1 MAGKERLDKLM
12 LARGLAPS
20 REKAQA
26 LIMAGQALV
35 NDRVVDKAGQQVAI
49 DAEIR
54 IRGEQLP
61 YVSRGGLKLK
71 KALDQFGIEVN
82 GLVALDVGAST
93 GGFTDCLLQAGAAR
107 VFAVDV
113 GYGQLAW
120 KLQQD
125 PRVVS
130 MERVNIRYLTP
141 EQLGGEPEL
150 AVIDASFI
158 SLSKVLPSTVLLL
171 KPGSRIIALI
181 KPQFEVG
188 RGEVGK
194 GGIVRDPTAHEKAV
208 DGVRQAAR
216 NLGLT
221 VSGLCD
227 SPITGADGN
236 REFLILLEMPEHAV
250 KEADVENC
258 IFCKII
264 RGEIPS
270 KKVFEDEQLLV
281 VEDVTPKA
289 PLHLLLIPKRHFVNC
304 LDMTF
309 QDDTLVGSLFR
320 KAAEIAREKGYEAS
334 GFRVVQNNGAGA
346 GQSVFHIH
354 FHLLA
359 GRAFAWPPG

>member
-1 MAGKERLDKLM
+1 MAGKQRLDKL
-12 LARGLAPS
+12 LVERNLAPS

-26 LIMAGQALV
+26 LIMAGQV
-35 NDRVVDKAGQQVAI
+35 IVGDHVVDKAGQQVLC
-49 DAEIR
+49 DADIR
-54 IRGEQLP
+54 IRGEVLP

-71 KALDQFGIEVN
+71 KALDEFDIDVN

-93 GGFTDCLLQAGAAR
+93 GGFTDCLLQAGAAK

-130 MERVNIRYLTP
+130 MERINIRYLTP

-158 SLSKVLPSTVLLL
+158 SLSKVLPATVQLV
-171 KPGSRIIALI
+171 KPGGRIIALI

-208 DGVRQAAR
+208 NGVRQTAR
-216 NLGLT
+216 SLGLT
-221 VSGLCD
+221 VAGLCD

-236 REFLILLEMPEHAV
+236 REFLILLDVPVHSE
-250 KEADVENC
+250 KEVDLENC

-270 KKVFEDEQLLV
+270 KKVYEDEQLLV
-281 VEDVTPKA
+281 IEDVGPKA

-304 LDMTF
+304 LDMTV
-309 QDDTLVGSLFR
+309 QDDALVGSIFR
-320 KAAEIAREKGYEAS
+320 KAGEIAREKGYDAS